1 MVLEKSQLFE
11 DDDLGIEELMEM
23 SDGNEPESE
32 LESTEISEDFSSFE
46 QAPESIGNTNVASLT
61 YSEPLEDINN
71 RRDVVSTKWLQV
83 NWDKKW
89 GGKIPNLHR
98 QIISTD
104 NPFLFG
110 GQYNYAKEDIIS
122 LGSAI
127 DGIKK
132 KKEIVQPGVDLVVI
146 NEKGDTLGDF
156 LRRKHY
162 KSSKDSLKTLLETCG
177 DNNIVYTKNLTKE
190 NIKLDVLDKKAKED
204 RFVKPGDND
213 AFLKKF
219 RKKTVYEKSILKK
232 LGITEKELKA
242 LVGPKSV
249 LSQEE
254 KARLLTIGAGIE
266 NKVSRRRPKRTV
278 SLSFGDL
285 GILNF
290 LDICKLASLR
300 NLYYA
305 SGGKANDVTIGQ
317 VYYRLKRLE
326 KVGIVRNIIV
336 YNSPGVWALT
346 RLGRALIG
354 SERKL
359 PTNSQ
364 AGLQS
369 VSERIYVN
377 HIMACIYSGCI
388 DILQEGVK
396 ANRLDNYGRPVLGET
411 IVPEG
416 DMISAM
422 NKFAYKLKGKVFVR
436 DSYKGETNSLL
447 REQWE
452 IAWRKWENG
461 GKVGKSPEEESP
473 WFYIL
478 FTAIGA
484 FSSYIIPDIV
494 IHRERNADGSPSNIA
509 IEVERT
515 IKPVDEYIRKLSVY
529 KSDNRVYSKVIYVTP
544 SKFIAKRVKEA
555 ADRIGFDRYDI
566 VPVMNEDGIVKEGT
580 IHWEL

>member
-1 MVLEKSQLFE
+1 MVLEKSCVFE

-32 LESTEISEDFSSFE
+32 LESTEISEDFSSFK
-46 QAPESIGNTNVASLT
+46 QAPESIVNTNVASLT

-71 RRDVVSTKWLQV
+71 KRDIVSTKWLQV
-83 NWDKKW
+83 NWNKKW

-98 QIISTD
+98 QIIMANSSYLV
-104 NPFLFG
+104 N
-110 GQYNYAKEDIIS
+110 GQKNYTQEDITG

-127 DGIKK
+127 DSIKK
-132 KKEIVQPGVDLVVI
+132 EKEIVQPGVDLVVI

-162 KSSKDSLKTLLETCG
+162 KSNKESLKALLETCG
-177 DNNIVYTKNLTKE
+177 DNNIVYTKNLTDE
-190 NIKLDVLDKKAKED
+190 NIKLDVIDKKAKED

-213 AFLKKF
+213 AFLRKF

-290 LDICKLASLR
+290 LDICKLASLK

-305 SGGKANDVTIGQ
+305 AGGKANNVTVGQ

-326 KVGIVRNIIV
+326 KVGIVKNIIV

-346 RLGRALIG
+346 RIGRALIG

-359 PTNSQ
+359 PNKSQ

-416 DMISAM
+416 DMVSAM
-422 NKFAYKLKGKVFVR
+422 NKFAYQLKGKVFVR

-461 GKVGKSPEEESP
+461 GKIGKSPEEESP

-494 IHRERNADGSPSNIA
+494 IHRERNTDGSPSNIA
-509 IEVERT
+509 IEVERS
-515 IKPVDEYIRKLSVY
+515 IKSVDEYIRKLSVY
-529 KSDNRVYSKVIYVTP
+529 KSDNRVYSKVIYVTD
-544 SKFIAKRVKEA
+544 SKLIAKRVKEA
-555 ADRIGFDRYDI
+555 ADRINFDRYDI